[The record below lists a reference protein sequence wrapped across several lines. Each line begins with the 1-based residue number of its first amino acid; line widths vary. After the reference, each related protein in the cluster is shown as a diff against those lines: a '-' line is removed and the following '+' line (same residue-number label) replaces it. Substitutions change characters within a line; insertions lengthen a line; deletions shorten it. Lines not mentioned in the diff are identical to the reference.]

1 MVSGGVFDHGTHEE
15 DGPVTWEALASPRHT
30 PVVRRAGDESPTH
43 GTLRAHGSSAQE
55 AQNKR
60 PHRGR
65 PLARGTGAVAEGG
78 RESEGCIGAWTSGN
92 GMATRTR
99 PSKGGPCWC
108 DLLEGPMSN
117 ALTLRDMSP
126 GLQEVVGREVATS
139 HISGRAGWWKSPCP
153 DLARGRGGQPP
164 GLLYKA
170 LFAPPPGRTPPAATP
185 RARRWQHPQRP
196 VGRPPQRRAVRRRVV
211 VQQPG
216 PTAQERGGVRLRG
229 CPVRGPRDDRLGKV
243 WGGTIAHGMSRR
255 TEVQDPVAARTAPT
269 SPRVTLWV

>member
-15 DGPVTWEALASPRHT
+15 DGPATWEALASPRHT
-30 PVVRRAGDESPTH
+30 PVLRRAGDESPTH

-78 RESEGCIGAWTSGN
+78 RESEGCIGALTSGN
-92 GMATRTR
+92 GMPTRTR

-164 GLLYKA
+164 GLLY
-170 LFAPPPGRTPPAATP
+170 TE
-185 RARRWQHPQRP
+185 P
-196 VGRPPQRRAVRRRVV
+196 V
-211 VQQPG
+211 
-216 PTAQERGGVRLRG
+216 
-229 CPVRGPRDDRLGKV
+229 
-243 WGGTIAHGMSRR
+243 
-255 TEVQDPVAARTAPT
+255 
-269 SPRVTLWV
+269 